1 MNDSISDLFTS
12 LRNASLIRRQ
22 TVTVPKIKMNQK
34 IANVLLR
41 QGFIEKIQNSSEKN
55 SLILTLKYKK
65 EKNRPIITEIR
76 RFSRRGCRV
85 YVPSHQIPQF
95 QFCGKFG
102 IILMSTSCGIITD
115 REARKLSIG
124 GELLGFV
131 S

>member
-1 MNDSISDLFTS
+1 MSDLFTS

-22 TVTVPKIKMNQK
+22 TVTVPKIKINQK
-34 IANVLLR
+34 IANVLFR
-41 QGFIEKIQNSSEKN
+41 HGFIDKIQNSSEKN
-55 SLILTLKYKK
+55 CLILTLKYKK
-65 EKNRPIITEIR
+65 DQPLITQIR
-76 RFSRRGCRV
+76 RLSRRGCRV

-95 QFCGKFG
+95 CGKLG

-115 REARKLSIG
+115 REARKFCIG